1 MELRYS
7 IVTSVVLVLLLSGS
21 GCGIPHEEIKEIST
35 LSEGIEIRG
44 VPSFTKD
51 GVTMVYM
58 DQESLT
64 LKLYDY
70 HTEEVRRFAFP
81 SPIYNPKISPDGE
94 RLFYTQLPEAS
105 YFSELWTLDLETGR
119 KLRLTGEEN
128 GDIYSYTIAPD
139 GSCLAFTAFHDSLN
153 RQDLYLIRLTTP
165 HELFSIDGDMPKMTI
180 DDFVQPVFSTD
191 GEEVLFALREK
202 IYIMDV
208 SSCQL
213 MRTINVGKPVHFL
226 SAFSCYGV
234 FVTIQDGY
242 YQVFSA
248 HLQTGEVKQLTFD
261 STNKLLPFI
270 AEGGYLYY
278 LDTGETL
285 NPRQLSY
292 MVWLMGRNST
302 SVFKDYRNDWGRLSW
317 GESYALEFLI
327 TAYKAF
333 PDEYFLEEF
342 ANHASSVL
350 ESMDIKLGIK
360 DYSGISTY
368 GWCATRYS
376 IDKRSRMRGVVNDG
390 MLGVPLAEFVKLTK
404 DKAHIDSKIS
414 KVAQDSLEA
423 LRYLE
428 KLHSE
433 ERVEHDADILAI
445 TKEEE
450 GYYIFPKGSPAKY
463 DGANLPFNQQ
473 NRFGTLLISLY
484 EIDGESHYLDKAL
497 KVGRVF
503 HRHLIPD
510 NEGYKWHYWWGKA
523 STGWDEDEG
532 ISTNTPSY
540 DGHQGFDARG
550 YATLELEFVT
560 RLAQYGVFDDED
572 MQKFVNTYLNPDSR
586 IKFINLK
593 ASALLS
599 KYSEKI
605 IEKMKKID
613 VLNEPW
619 QYIPYLGLVL
629 EGDSNTIWK
638 LKKVDIATKDE
649 PVILFEG
656 DNLEYFIKSG
666 GNIAVVRK
674 GQDQPYKVNILTGI
688 EDT

>member
-1 MELRYS
+1 
-7 IVTSVVLVLLLSGS
+7 VLVLLLSGS

-81 SPIYNPKISPDGE
+81 FPIYNPKISPDGE
-94 RLFYTQLPEAS
+94 RLFYTQLPETS

-128 GDIYSYTIAPD
+128 GDIYSYAIAPG

-428 KLHSE
+428 KLHNE

-674 GQDQPYKVNILTGI
+674 EQDQPYKVNILTGI